1 MIMRESLLISTVG
14 IVVGLPLAFA
24 CARFLDSMLYQV
36 SNFDPVSF
44 VLAVCAIALVGS
56 VAAFVPAS
64 RAAKVDPM
72 VALRYE

>member
-1 MIMRESLLISTVG
+1 
-14 IVVGLPLAFA
+14 
-24 CARFLDSMLYQV
+24 MLYQV